1 MRPSVIPSHWSAST
15 LGTLR
20 NVNLLQGGQLDG
32 VAFVRCIP
40 FGGRDL
46 SPAERTAIVCKAE
59 AEINEPGVFLA
70 NNPEFGGDYLRVDRD
85 TAAYRAICH
94 LKS

>member
-20 NVNLLQGGQLDG
+20 NVNLLHGGQLDG

-40 FGGRDL
+40 NGRDL
-46 SPAERTAIVCKAE
+46 TSAERTAIVCKAVS
-59 AEINEPGVFLA
+59 EINEPGVRLA
-70 NNPEFGGDYLRVDRD
+70 NNPEFGGDYLRVERD